1 MGITCHII
9 IQYGEGESKTEGNQE
24 LVAAVAMCYNET
36 ICTRWGKCQMPNGRK
51 IFDITYYL
59 VKRKNALNCTH
70 CGKRLPAG
78 TELYAKES
86 RNGRLVV
93 CRECVM
99 RLSDQYQNE
108 TYGRIPFP
116 KDEPLYVGLV
126 GHFCV
131 DREGKM
137 LPVTAI
143 FRRKKQKAVVPVFHC
158 RKCGRY
164 FISTPEYQKY
174 CIILSEYHLHHTLSD
189 KPFPRCAAAGGR
201 IKEEKREKEYPESVV
216 WSYKHPSQGGGCSG
230 K

>member
-1 MGITCHII
+1 
-9 IQYGEGESKTEGNQE
+9 
-24 LVAAVAMCYNET
+24 
-36 ICTRWGKCQMPNGRK
+36 MPNGRK
-51 IFDITYYL
+51 IFDIPYYL
-59 VKRKNALNCTH
+59 VRRKNALNCTH

-86 RNGRLVV
+86 KNGRLVV

-116 KDEPLYVGLV
+116 KEEPLYVGLV

-131 DREGKM
+131 DREETM

-143 FRRKKQKAVVPVFHC
+143 FRRKNQKAVAPVFHC

-164 FISTPEYQKY
+164 LISNPEYQKH
-174 CIILSEYHLHHTLSD
+174 CLILSAYQLHHTLTN
-189 KPFPRCAAAGGR
+189 KPFPGRAAAEKCAR
-201 IKEEKREKEYPESVV
+201 EEKRESEYPESVV
-216 WSYKHPSQGGGCSG
+216 WSYKHPCQGGGCSG

>member
-1 MGITCHII
+1 
-9 IQYGEGESKTEGNQE
+9 
-24 LVAAVAMCYNET
+24 
-36 ICTRWGKCQMPNGRK
+36 MPNGRK

-131 DREGKM
+131 DRENKM
-137 LPVTAI
+137 IPQTAI
-143 FRRKKQKAVVPVFHC
+143 FRKKTRTAIVPVFHC
-158 RKCGRY
+158 QDCGRY
-164 FISTPEYQKY
+164 LIGTPEYQKHTM
-174 CIILSEYHLHHTLSD
+174 ILSDYNLVHTLSN
-189 KPFPRCAAAGGR
+189 KPFPGR
-201 IKEEKREKEYPESVV
+201 VSVSDTVKELEKESEYPESVV
-216 WSYKHPSQGGGCSG
+216 WSYKHPCLGGGCSG

>member
-108 TYGRIPFP
+108 TYGRIPFLRE
-116 KDEPLYVGLV
+116 EPLYGATTGSEPLLEGNVYSVGTPDELLWIASNTNS
-126 GHFCV
+126 GNTFSGYTIEIT
-131 DREGKM
+131 DDIDLGNSEW
-137 LPVTAI
+137 
-143 FRRKKQKAVVPVFHC
+143 
-158 RKCGRY
+158 
-164 FISTPEYQKY
+164 ISIGYN
-174 CIILSEYHLHHTLSD
+174 LNN
-189 KPFPRCAAAGGR
+189 
-201 IKEEKREKEYPESVV
+201 
-216 WSYKHPSQGGGCSG
+216 
-230 K
+230 

>member
-1 MGITCHII
+1 MSITCHII

-108 TYGRIPFP
+108 TYGRILFLRE
-116 KDEPLYVGLV
+116 EPLYVGLV

-131 DREGKM
+131 NRETQM
-137 LPVTAI
+137 IPQTAI
-143 FRRKKQKAVVPVFHC
+143 FRRKTLTAIAPVFHC
-158 RKCGRY
+158 RECGRY
-164 FISTPEYQKY
+164 FIGTQDYQKN
-174 CIILSEYHLHHTLSD
+174 CIILSDYNL
-189 KPFPRCAAAGGR
+189 
-201 IKEEKREKEYPESVV
+201 
-216 WSYKHPSQGGGCSG
+216 
-230 K
+230 

>member
-1 MGITCHII
+1 
-9 IQYGEGESKTEGNQE
+9 
-24 LVAAVAMCYNET
+24 
-36 ICTRWGKCQMPNGRK
+36 MPNGRK

-70 CGKRLPAG
+70 CGKRLPTG

-108 TYGRIPFP
+108 TYGRIPFLRE
-116 KDEPLYVGLV
+116 EPLYVGLV

-131 DREGKM
+131 NRETQM
-137 LPVTAI
+137 IPQTAI
-143 FRRKKQKAVVPVFHC
+143 FRRKTLTAIAPVFHC
-158 RKCGRY
+158 RECGRY
-164 FISTPEYQKY
+164 FIGTQDYQKN
-174 CIILSEYHLHHTLSD
+174 CIILSDYNLYHTLTD
-189 KPFPRCAAAGGR
+189 KPFPGKTATESTGKSEA
-201 IKEEKREKEYPESVV
+201 KKEKEYPDSVV
-216 WSYKHPSQGGGCSG
+216 WGYKKTYQGGGCSG

>member
-1 MGITCHII
+1 
-9 IQYGEGESKTEGNQE
+9 
-24 LVAAVAMCYNET
+24 
-36 ICTRWGKCQMPNGRK
+36 MPNGRK

-189 KPFPRCAAAGGR
+189 KPFPRRAAAGGR
-201 IKEEKREKEYPESVV
+201 IKEEKREKSILNLWCGLTNTPVRAEDVRENEINFGPPGLLGSKFRGQSGVLLKV
-216 WSYKHPSQGGGCSG
+216 WKIYKKRVKTG
-230 K
+230 KTGVIC